1 MARKRHNETPRRHE
15 VVDPKPMTLPVPFQ
29 TPPTLAQQIARHMG
43 AHERFV
49 KSQEGLESEEDA
61 VDLEIEED
69 EIESPHELVY
79 DKLINREVPRHEY
92 VLMQLQRRKFD
103 DELARKLA
111 SDKARAA
118 AIAEAE
124 ERVAAAQRKKAARKK
139 APPSADEADEAD
151 E

>member
-1 MARKRHNETPRRHE
+1 MARRRNEPSRRHE
-15 VVDPKPMTLPVPFQ
+15 VVDPNPVSLPVRFQ

-49 KSQEGLESEEDA
+49 KAQEGLETEDDA
-61 VDLEIEED
+61 VDLEMEED

-92 VLMQLQRRKFD
+92 VMMQLQRRKFD
-103 DELARKLA
+103 EELARKIS
-111 SDKARAA
+111 SDQARAA

-124 ERVAAAQRKKAARKK
+124 KRVAAVQRKKAARKK
-139 APPSADEADEAD
+139 APPSAEEADEAD